1 MGKGK
6 GKLSNWVANINPGV
20 NIFELRN
27 LRTGRAVFFLKQ
39 VIYRLPT
46 KTEIIVRYTS
56 KTPLIFMKNVNVTEE
71 FFW

>member
-6 GKLSNWVANINPGV
+6 GKLSNWVSNVSPGI

-27 LRTGRAVFFLKQ
+27 LRTGRAMYFLKQ
-39 VIYRLPT
+39 IIYRLPT
-46 KTEIIVRYTS
+46 KTEVVARYNT
-56 KTPLIFMKNVNVTEE
+56 KVPLIFMKSVSVTEE